1 MNPRAWDG
9 GRRMQG
15 VAQEVNRD
23 QITDQIVWQRHIEGM
38 VAAQGCVAQ
47 ATGCQLEAST
57 RLLGRPGLRIF
68 DVRFVL
74 VPRTTIPMYSFDT
87 KRAMR
92 ASPLASISLLPH
104 RQQQKH

>member
-1 MNPRAWDG
+1 M
-9 GRRMQG
+9 
-15 VAQEVNRD
+15 AQEVQRD
-23 QITDQIVWQRHIEGM
+23 QITEQIVWQRHIEGM

-74 VPRTTIPMYSFDT
+74 VPLTAMLDATPLIQSARCAPRLWHRLSSCHIANNNNT
-87 KRAMR
+87 KYH
-92 ASPLASISLLPH
+92 H
-104 RQQQKH
+104 RRF